1 MDMLLQGFSV
11 FLLIFCRIASF
22 FVVAPIFASRSVPG
36 TFKIGLSAM
45 IALIVYLV
53 SGIHQTVPVD
63 LTYFL
68 FIVREILIGLLMGY
82 VATLMFSVI
91 QMAGAFIDLQIGFSI
106 ANVIDPMTGASAPM
120 ISNFKYMVATLL
132 FLSINGH
139 HYLLQAIMRSYT
151 WIPLNNDFF
160 SRIYSGNLSE
170 FLLRTFSE
178 SFILAF
184 QMSAPLVVAL
194 FLTDVALGFLARTAP
209 QFNVFVIGVPLKIIV
224 GLLLLLL
231 LMPSLIYAFEYLF
244 QVMFKSLENLMGAI
258 GQRPG

>member
-45 IALIVYLV
+45 IALMVFLV
-53 SGIHQTVPVD
+53 SGITQTVPTD
-63 LTYFL
+63 LSYIL
-68 FIVREILIGLLMGY
+68 LIVREILIGLLMGY
-82 VATLMFSVI
+82 VANLMFSVI
-91 QMAGAFIDLQIGFSI
+91 QMAGAFIDIQIGYSI
-106 ANVIDPMTGASAPM
+106 ASVIDPMTGASTPI
-120 ISNFKYMVATLL
+120 ISNFKYMIATLL

-139 HYLLQAIMRSYT
+139 HYLLQAIMRSYN
-151 WIPLNNDFF
+151 WIPLKNDFF
-160 SRIYSGNLSE
+160 NKVYNGSLSE
-170 FLLRTFSE
+170 FLVRTFSE
-178 SFILAF
+178 SFVLAF

-224 GLLLLLL
+224 GLLLLVF

-244 QVMFKSLENLMGAI
+244 QVLFRSLENLMNAV
-258 GQRPG
+258 GQKPG

>member
-1 MDMLLQGFSV
+1 MLLQGFSV
-11 FLLIFCRIASF
+11 FMLIFCRIASF

-45 IALIVYLV
+45 IALLVYLV
-53 SGIHQTVPVD
+53 SGITQTVPTD
-63 LTYFL
+63 LSYIL
-68 FIVREILIGLLMGY
+68 LIVREIMIGLLMGY
-82 VATLMFSVI
+82 TAFLMFTVI
-91 QMAGAFIDLQIGFSI
+91 QMAGAFIDIQIGYSI
-106 ANVIDPMTGASAPM
+106 ASVIDPMTGASSPI
-120 ISNFKYMVATLL
+120 ISNLKYMIATLL

-139 HYLLQAIMRSYT
+139 HYLLQAIMRSYS
-151 WIPLNNDFF
+151 WIPLDNQFF
-160 SRIYSGNLSE
+160 NKIYNGNISE
-170 FLLRTFSE
+170 FLSRTFSE
-178 SFILAF
+178 SFVLAF

-224 GLLLLLL
+224 GLLLMVF

-244 QVMFKSLENLMGAI
+244 QVLFKSLENLMGAI